1 MLLLERFLL
10 LSQECPRYLKL
21 TRNQAI
27 PLLVTHLLDIP
38 LLKDTLPLAILSL
51 VSLLPQVFT
60 HLSIHPNSHSTH
72 LNSHS
77 THLNSLSIHLN
88 SLLILDSIHLLVILS
103 SLPVSLPV
111 ATKLPQATPDL
122 VVLPLNTQVVTLL
135 SQVSLNLATPVTL
148 PSSSPTPDST
158 HLKATLPVG
167 NTTNDELL
175 NYYLVHPNT

>member
-27 PLLVTHLLDIP
+27 PLL
-38 LLKDTLPLAILSL
+38 KDTLPLAILSL

-60 HLSIHPNSHSTH
+60 HLSTHPNSHSTH

-88 SLLILDSIHLLVILS
+88 SLVILDSIHLLVILS
-103 SLPVSLPV
+103 SPPVSLPV